1 MRITIYIVLLSFL
14 VFGCQKQKTQLK
26 RINGMWEVKLVRVLD
41 GEGFTFYDSI
51 PQGTLEINS
60 EIKNIT
66 GRVDFD
72 YNFFGINQVQD
83 SFVVEQAH
91 FDMSE
96 DGAHL
101 IVQRATD
108 TIDIRVL
115 LSSKNELEFE
125 YYDFQQYRLRRFAL
139 RKL

>member
-1 MRITIYIVLLSFL
+1 MRMTIFIVLFSLL
-14 VFGCQKQKTQLK
+14 VLGCQKQKAQLK
-26 RINGMWEVKLVRVLD
+26 RINGLWEVKLVRVLD

-51 PQGTLEINS
+51 PMGTLELHSDTKKMN
-60 EIKNIT
+60 
-66 GRVDFD
+66 GRIDFD

-96 DGAHL
+96 DGEHL
-101 IVQRATD
+101 IVHRDSD
-108 TIDIRVL
+108 TIDIRIL
-115 LSSKNELEFE
+115 LSSRKDLEFE

>member
-1 MRITIYIVLLSFL
+1 MRISIYIVLLSLL